1 MFHKTGSIVFFAME
15 HLGVVDEEELDHV
28 CSERETA
35 LDRPLHQWEREIIH
49 HHLRNESLKAV
60 SREERLHIPG
70 FDKVICFS
78 FGSHLLDLLI
88 VKEIKAV
95 RNRFD
100 ALKRRP
106 DFDDMILP
114 ARKVARTGAERKA
127 KSRSGRTPEQV
138 EKEREED
145 RVRWVDKHAGG
156 LAESR
161 KRDVRAGKSKY
172 QGSSVYSGDA
182 LRNSEILEGSFIVDQ
197 LGDGTPD
204 SLGALGTT
212 QCSSCGALK
221 CCIIANMIL

>member
-1 MFHKTGSIVFFAME
+1 MFHKTGPIVFFAME

-60 SREERLHIPG
+60 SREERIHIPG
-70 FDKVICFS
+70 FDKVICS
-78 FGSHLLDLLI
+78 CFGSYLLDLLI
-88 VKEIKAV
+88 IKEITAV
-95 RNRFD
+95 RQRFD
-100 ALKRRP
+100 NLKRRP

-138 EKEREED
+138 DKERADD
-145 RVRWVDKHAGG
+145 RVAKVNHRAGG

-161 KRDVRAGKSKY
+161 KRDVRVGKRKY
-172 QGSSVYSGDA
+172 QGSSVYYKLYPGPTIQSRSA
-182 LRNSEILEGSFIVDQ
+182 ARR
-197 LGDGTPD
+197 
-204 SLGALGTT
+204 A
-212 QCSSCGALK
+212 A
-221 CCIIANMIL
+221 

>member
-1 MFHKTGSIVFFAME
+1 MRGK
-15 HLGVVDEEELDHV
+15 ELTPK
-28 CSERETA
+28 RPA
-35 LDRPLHQWEREIIH
+35 L
-49 HHLRNESLKAV
+49 S
-60 SREERLHIPG
+60 
-70 FDKVICFS
+70 
-78 FGSHLLDLLI
+78 
-88 VKEIKAV
+88 
-95 RNRFD
+95 
-100 ALKRRP
+100 
-106 DFDDMILP
+106 
-114 ARKVARTGAERKA
+114 GAERKA

-161 KRDVRAGKSKY
+161 KRDVRAGKRKY

-221 CCIIANMIL
+221 CCMIANMIL

>member
-1 MFHKTGSIVFFAME
+1 MFHKTGPIVFFAME

-49 HHLRNESLKAV
+49 LQLRNESLKAV
-60 SREERLHIPG
+60 SREERIHIPG
-70 FDKVICFS
+70 FAKVICS
-78 FGSHLLDLLI
+78 CFGSHLLDLLI
-88 VKEIKAV
+88 VQEIKAV

-106 DFDDMILP
+106 DFDEMILP
-114 ARKVARTGAERKA
+114 AKKVARTGAERQA
-127 KSRSGRTPEQV
+127 RRRSGLTPEQV
-138 EKEREED
+138 DMERAD
-145 RVRWVDKHAGG
+145 SSVRMVTHRAGG

-221 CCIIANMIL
+221 CCMIANMIL

>member
-1 MFHKTGSIVFFAME
+1 ME
-15 HLGVVDEEELDHV
+15 
-28 CSERETA
+28 
-35 LDRPLHQWEREIIH
+35 
-49 HHLRNESLKAV
+49 
-60 SREERLHIPG
+60 
-70 FDKVICFS
+70 KVIYAA
-78 FGSHLLDLLI
+78 GAKLRD
-88 VKEIKAV
+88 
-95 RNRFD
+95 
-100 ALKRRP
+100 LKRRK

-114 ARKVARTGAERKA
+114 ARKVARTGAEREARRK
-127 KSRSGRTPEQV
+127 SGRTPDQV
-138 EKEREED
+138 DKERAD
-145 RVRWVDKHAGG
+145 IRVGVAAHRAGG

-221 CCIIANMIL
+221 CCMIANMIL

>member
-1 MFHKTGSIVFFAME
+1 ME
-15 HLGVVDEEELDHV
+15 KVSNAAG
-28 CSERETA
+28 A
-35 LDRPLHQWEREIIH
+35 K
-49 HHLRNESLKAV
+49 LR
-60 SREERLHIPG
+60 
-70 FDKVICFS
+70 D
-78 FGSHLLDLLI
+78 
-88 VKEIKAV
+88 
-95 RNRFD
+95 
-100 ALKRRP
+100 LKRRK
-106 DFDDMILP
+106 DFDEMILP
-114 ARKVARTGAERKA
+114 ARKVARTEAERKA

-145 RVRWVDKHAGG
+145 CVRWVDKHAGG

-161 KRDVRAGKSKY
+161 KRDVEAGKRKY

-221 CCIIANMIL
+221 CCMIANMIL

>member
-1 MFHKTGSIVFFAME
+1 MFHKTDPIVFFAME

-100 ALKRRP
+100 VLKRRP

-114 ARKVARTGAERKA
+114 ARK
-127 KSRSGRTPEQV
+127 
-138 EKEREED
+138 
-145 RVRWVDKHAGG
+145 
-156 LAESR
+156 L
-161 KRDVRAGKSKY
+161 
-172 QGSSVYSGDA
+172 
-182 LRNSEILEGSFIVDQ
+182 N
-197 LGDGTPD
+197 
-204 SLGALGTT
+204 
-212 QCSSCGALK
+212 
-221 CCIIANMIL
+221 